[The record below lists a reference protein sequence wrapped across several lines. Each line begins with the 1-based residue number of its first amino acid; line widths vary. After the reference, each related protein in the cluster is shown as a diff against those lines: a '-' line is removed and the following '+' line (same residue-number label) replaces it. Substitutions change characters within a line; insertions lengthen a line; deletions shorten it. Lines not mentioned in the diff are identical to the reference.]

1 MHKHPHSNVDPVI
14 FTLSDEAVE
23 AGWERSLYELRHR
36 RQEAGQVQQE
46 QAAMVRQPENRSVE
60 PAVSA
65 NITAEP
71 VQQRFG
77 DAELDAAYREYLRRA
92 AAEHNHAADPFGDIG
107 ILIEEDFIQAQQ
119 SLKSEYSRRRLTAEH
134 TVLMAGNGTLQPLE
148 TPSDSNPTEFR
159 LPETVVHV
167 YALPDTPQSRRLQV
181 ISEQELLEGIRA
193 KLKPHLSN
201 ALAGMVQRAVQKKL
215 ATISYDIQMILNE
228 ETAKLVDDVLE
239 YNLEA
244 VMRNVKNR
252 LRQD

>member
-1 MHKHPHSNVDPVI
+1 MHKNPHAHNDPVV
-14 FTLSDEAVE
+14 FTLSDDGAE
-23 AGWERSLYELRHR
+23 AGWERSLYQLRHR
-36 RQEAGQVQQE
+36 RQEAEQE
-46 QAAMVRQPENRSVE
+46 SAVAMQPETDAAAIVA
-60 PAVSA
+60 AV
-65 NITAEP
+65 P
-71 VQQRFG
+71 VAPSEKPRFG

-92 AAEHNHAADPFGDIG
+92 AAEHNAAADPFADVG

-119 SLKSEYSRRRLTAEH
+119 ALKSEYNRRRLTAEH
-134 TVLMAGNGTLQPLE
+134 TVLMTE
-148 TPSDSNPTEFR
+148 TGGLHRLPEHTGGSNPPFR
-159 LPETVVHV
+159 LPETTVHV
-167 YALPDTPQSRRLQV
+167 YALPDTPSSRRLQV
-181 ISEQELLEGIRA
+181 ISEQELLDGIRA